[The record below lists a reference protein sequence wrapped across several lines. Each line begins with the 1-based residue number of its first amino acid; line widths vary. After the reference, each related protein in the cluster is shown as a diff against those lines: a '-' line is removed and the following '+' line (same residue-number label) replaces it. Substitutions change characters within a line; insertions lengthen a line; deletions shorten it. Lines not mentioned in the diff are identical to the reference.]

1 MFNVLL
7 AVLGAA
13 TLTALYLCVAYG
25 VVAAVWIVGPHVGAT
40 ADPAAM
46 TEVALVGAAALF
58 PVSAGLCLYWFSP
71 GTVRDETVAVLRER
85 YSRRAEPRSDEAP
98 TEKTERR
105 DADSPAAETG
115 PDTGTTPTETA
126 SEATDGDAHPVPAS
140 GPPSDERDDG
150 ESEAETDGATP
161 VENAPR

>member
-25 VVAAVWIVGPHVGAT
+25 VVAAVWIVGSHVGAT

-46 TEVALVGAAALF
+46 TEIALVGAAALF

-85 YSRRAEPRSDEAP
+85 YSRRAERRSDEAP
-98 TEKTERR
+98 TAKTERR
-105 DADSPAAETG
+105 DADSPATETG
-115 PDTGTTPTETA
+115 PDGTSPTGTA
-126 SEATDGDAHPVPAS
+126 SEATDSDDRPVPAS
-140 GPPSDERDDG
+140 GSPADERDDG
-150 ESEAETDGATP
+150 DGEAETDGRTL
-161 VENAPR
+161 VENASR